1 MIQDM
6 GGCMLAGKR
15 SSRVGDQILKGMA
28 DLLLRKVRDPRVKGV
43 TLTGIDLS
51 DDLRYATVYFSLI
64 GGKDEVRQARSGL
77 DSATGY
83 IKRQIGK
90 QVKLRYIPNIT
101 FKHDPTLEKGDRIE
115 KILKQIKMQTSEKIH
130 N

>member
-1 MIQDM
+1 
-6 GGCMLAGKR
+6 MLAGKR
-15 SSRVGDQILKGMA
+15 SSRVGDQILKGIA

-64 GGKDEVRQARSGL
+64 GGKDEIRQARSGL
-77 DSATGY
+77 ESATGY

-90 QVKLRYIPNIT
+90 QVKLRYIPDIT

-115 KILKQIKMQTSEKIH
+115 RILKQIRMQTSEKIH

>member
-1 MIQDM
+1 
-6 GGCMLAGKR
+6 MLAGKR

-64 GGKDEVRQARSGL
+64 GGKDEIRQARSGL

-90 QVKLRYIPNIT
+90 QVKLRYIPDIT

-115 KILKQIKMQTSEKIH
+115 RILKKIRMQTSEKNH

>member
-1 MIQDM
+1 
-6 GGCMLAGKR
+6 MLAGKR
-15 SSRVGDQILKGMA
+15 SSRVGDQILKGIA

-51 DDLRYATVYFSLI
+51 DDLRYARVYFSLI
-64 GGKDEVRQARSGL
+64 GGEDKVRQARSGL

-90 QVKLRYIPNIT
+90 QVRLRYIPDIT
-101 FKHDPTLEKGDRIE
+101 FEHDPTLEKGDRIE